1 MVDVGVA
8 PLVLGAR
15 ELEGLL
21 RLEHLHRVA
30 HRLRA
35 IAAARGVLE
44 SQAIGL
50 RLLVASVALHPGGR
64 PEVRHLRQRRVAG
77 EDGGRQRARPQQYA
91 ARLTARRMACD
102 VMTDLMPEH
111 RRQLGFG
118 VQVRQQ
124 AAMNVDVAPAD
135 GEGVDRLVIEHEEL
149 EIPVRDRRVARHA
162 RADHLHVVL
171 QGLVLV
177 QAVESLDLLVDA
189 PCPLL
194 LALHRGEDDVVRAAL
209 GIGGAACGAERGGAG
224 NDGGECA
231 AHGRD
236 SHRRAPDGHA
246 LRQ

>member
-1 MVDVGVA
+1 
-8 PLVLGAR
+8 
-15 ELEGLL
+15 
-21 RLEHLHRVA
+21 
-30 HRLRA
+30 
-35 IAAARGVLE
+35 
-44 SQAIGL
+44 
-50 RLLVASVALHPGGR
+50 
-64 PEVRHLRQRRVAG
+64 
-77 EDGGRQRARPQQYA
+77 
-91 ARLTARRMACD
+91 MACN

-124 AAMNVDVAPAD
+124 AAMNVDVAPTD

-149 EIPVRDRRVARHA
+149 EIPVRDRRVASHA

-236 SHRRAPDGHA
+236 SRSEEHTSELQSQSNLVCRLLLEKKKTINNTRYSVVYPLMICPAT
-246 LRQ
+246 